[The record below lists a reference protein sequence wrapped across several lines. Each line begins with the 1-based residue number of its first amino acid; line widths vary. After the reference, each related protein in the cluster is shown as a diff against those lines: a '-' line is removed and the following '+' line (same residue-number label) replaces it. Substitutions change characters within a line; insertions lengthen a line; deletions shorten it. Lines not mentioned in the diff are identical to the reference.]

1 MQDNEEWM
9 SGMYALN
16 EKVNHILLRFLPFYQ
31 RPMAF
36 SVRHHSFAPKY
47 LRSRCWERSLTLN
60 QSNCLGLGRNL
71 KEFLISAIL

>member
-9 SGMYALN
+9 SGMYAVN

-36 SVRHHSFAPKY
+36 SVRHHSFALSICAVVAGK
-47 LRSRCWERSLTLN
+47 
-60 QSNCLGLGRNL
+60 G
-71 KEFLISAIL
+71 A

>member
-47 LRSRCWERSLTLN
+47 LRSRC
-60 QSNCLGLGRNL
+60 
-71 KEFLISAIL
+71 